1 MSEDNKNIG
10 MNMTNKNL
18 EFEEESDS
26 TEKSVPM
33 GDIYKYTNK
42 GKLHEFNLGLLT
54 PQERKKFDKMSNKE
68 KQRFIASV
76 ELQQMPSMFDE
87 ISLKSVVYPDP
98 DSNIADVQAAA
109 AKYNELVKL
118 EEDPKFKQMI
128 QGYLKFEEVQKYIIK
143 YCPHI
148 SQNDIDLLVKLKPDI
163 TVYQFINYY
172 KNIMNDKNLV
182 ELNNIQKQLK
192 NPYSDDILKEV
203 LNKGEQISKNIL
215 QLIVNCNIGQLKL
228 VKEHMEAFADS
239 KNDTTMT
246 LNPTV
251 ANIIGMS
258 PNVEYSKYSPQ
269 QYKTFHTLY
278 NVISNLISDVKERC
292 TKLSKSLTEMGTPIK
307 SDQVFNDIMCD
318 KEVYEALQKYIEEKA
333 WKEAIMNI
341 PGIGMDLDNPTTKA
355 NIKKENENRT
365 QEEKDTKDK
374 ERAERLEERR
384 KKDEEMR
391 KQYELTMPREEQKID
406 VEPID
411 TENGDILENDI
422 FSSIDSSTYPVMSID
437 TINDINT
444 PQPQQE
450 TPPRLPKEN
459 PHKEEIN
466 QKLEELDNL
475 IVNRLYEVS
484 DKNARL
490 MTPDSQIYLTFDNGK
505 PEVIIYRN
513 KQKTTKIKTLC
524 NKVRAALRANTNIG
538 MYYEKNLD
546 KAPNTKE
553 QRLPG
558 YFETDE
564 MKKLMKS
571 IIKLGGSIFSKIKN
585 TFKAPE
591 EIRETKMKLAELS
604 EKTVENNKSLRELEK
619 TIEELTNRV
628 NELSKQVGKS
638 YVERKISK
646 PSFLDDITKPQILKP
661 VKKPEEKQPQQINV
675 PQENPDSMEEQIR
688 RKLEERRRDLEPDY
702 SEESEEEWG
711 EGLAGKIK
719 IESSDTKKPIPMSD
733 FFKKYL

>member
-1 MSEDNKNIG
+1 MSEDNKD
-10 MNMTNKNL
+10 L
-18 EFEEESDS
+18 EFEEESE
-26 TEKSVPM
+26 EKSVPI

-42 GKLHEFNLGLLT
+42 GKVHEFNLGLLT
-54 PQERKKFDKMSNKE
+54 EKERKKFDKMSNKE

-98 DSNIADVQAAA
+98 ESNIADVQAAA
-109 AKYNELVKL
+109 AKYNELAKL
-118 EEDPKFKQMI
+118 EEDPKFKQMV
-128 QGYLKFEEVQKYIIK
+128 QGYLKFEEVQKYITK

-148 SQNDIDLLVKLKPDI
+148 SQNDIDLLIKLKPDI

-192 NPYSDDILKEV
+192 NPYSDDVLKEV
-203 LNKGEQISKNIL
+203 LNSGEQLSKNIL
-215 QLIVNCNIGQLKL
+215 QLIVDKNIGELKNI
-228 VKEHMEAFADS
+228 KTIMYY
-239 KNDTTMT
+239 
-246 LNPTV
+246 V
-251 ANIIGMS
+251 ANVKHPDPTQHYIITDEIAKIIGI
-258 PNVEYSKYSPQ
+258 PANVEYSKYSPQ
-269 QYKTFHTLY
+269 QYKKFHTLY
-278 NVISNLISDVKERC
+278 NVLNNLINDVEERC

-307 SDQVFNDIMCD
+307 SDQVFNEIMCK

-355 NIKKENENRT
+355 NIKNENESRT

-411 TENGDILENDI
+411 TENSDILENDT

-450 TPPRLPKEN
+450 TPQQPQQEN

-466 QKLEELDNL
+466 QKLEELDGL
-475 IVNRLYEVS
+475 IVNRLYDVYN
-484 DKNARL
+484 KNAKL
-490 MTPDSQIYLTFDNGK
+490 MTPDSQIYLTFENGK

-513 KQKTTKIKTLC
+513 KQMTTSIKTLC
-524 NKVRAALRANTNIG
+524 NKVRAALRAKTNIG
-538 MYYEKNLD
+538 MFYEKYLD
-546 KAPNTKE
+546 KAPKTKE

-564 MKKLMKS
+564 MKKLMK
-571 IIKLGGSIFSKIKN
+571 
-585 TFKAPE
+585 
-591 EIRETKMKLAELS
+591 
-604 EKTVENNKSLRELEK
+604 
-619 TIEELTNRV
+619 
-628 NELSKQVGKS
+628 
-638 YVERKISK
+638 
-646 PSFLDDITKPQILKP
+646 
-661 VKKPEEKQPQQINV
+661 
-675 PQENPDSMEEQIR
+675 
-688 RKLEERRRDLEPDY
+688 
-702 SEESEEEWG
+702 
-711 EGLAGKIK
+711 IK
-719 IESSDTKKPIPMSD
+719 I
-733 FFKKYL
+733 L

>member
-1 MSEDNKNIG
+1 MSEDNKD
-10 MNMTNKNL
+10 L
-18 EFEEESDS
+18 EFEEESE
-26 TEKSVPM
+26 EKSVPI

-42 GKLHEFNLGLLT
+42 GKVHEFNLGLLT
-54 PQERKKFDKMSNKE
+54 EKERKKFDKMSNKE

-98 DSNIADVQAAA
+98 ESNIADVQAAA
-109 AKYNELVKL
+109 AKYNELAKL
-118 EEDPKFKQMI
+118 EEDPKFKQMV
-128 QGYLKFEEVQKYIIK
+128 QGYLKFEEVQKYITK

-148 SQNDIDLLVKLKPDI
+148 SQNDIDLLIKLKPDI

-192 NPYSDDILKEV
+192 NPYSDDVLKEV
-203 LNKGEQISKNIL
+203 LNSGEQLSKNIL
-215 QLIVNCNIGQLKL
+215 QLIVDKNIGELKNI
-228 VKEHMEAFADS
+228 KTIMYY
-239 KNDTTMT
+239 
-246 LNPTV
+246 V
-251 ANIIGMS
+251 ANVKHPDPTQHYIITDEIAKIIGI
-258 PNVEYSKYSPQ
+258 PANVEYSKYSPQ
-269 QYKTFHTLY
+269 QYKKFHTLY
-278 NVISNLISDVKERC
+278 NVLNNLINDVEERC

-307 SDQVFNDIMCD
+307 SDQVFNEIMCK

-355 NIKKENENRT
+355 NIKNENESRT

-411 TENGDILENDI
+411 TENSDILENDT

-450 TPPRLPKEN
+450 TPQQPQQEN

-466 QKLEELDNL
+466 QKLEELDGL
-475 IVNRLYEVS
+475 IVNRLYDVYN
-484 DKNARL
+484 KNAKL
-490 MTPDSQIYLTFDNGK
+490 MTPDSQIYLTFENGK

-513 KQKTTKIKTLC
+513 KQMTTSIKTLC
-524 NKVRAALRANTNIG
+524 NKVRAALRAKTNIG
-538 MYYEKNLD
+538 MFYEKYLD
-546 KAPNTKE
+546 KAPKTKE

-564 MKKLMKS
+564 MKKLMKY
-571 IIKLGGSIFSKIKN
+571 IVNTLGGSIFSKIKN

-604 EKTVENNKSLRELEK
+604 ERTVENNKSLRELEK

-638 YVERKISK
+638 YVERKINK
-646 PSFLDDITKPQILKP
+646 PSFLDDITKPQSLKP
-661 VKKPEEKQPQQINV
+661 VEKPAIKPIT
-675 PQENPDSMEEQIR
+675 QENPDSMEEQIR
-688 RKLEERRRDLEPDY
+688 RKLEERRQDLEPDY
-702 SEESEEEWG
+702 SNEEESEEEWG
-711 EGLAGKIK
+711 EGVNGGKIK
-719 IESSDTKKPIPMSD
+719 IESSDAKKPIPMSD